1 MAKSR
6 PSFGDQ
12 VSKGIRD
19 TYSKSKVPAQPP
31 ESAEEKPGEQVAFCF
46 IRTADVT
53 RLFTVLTD
61 CKNTAN

>member
-31 ESAEEKPGEQVAFCF
+31 ESAEEKPVKPERREAKPKAQAPVQ
-46 IRTADVT
+46 
-53 RLFTVLTD
+53 
-61 CKNTAN
+61 